1 MLKFHKL
8 SVRMEFEK
16 NKELLNRELDQ
27 FNAIL
32 GRILPRYIELMHR
45 DELSDKESSE
55 LGNIEHYL
63 IEINGKIAEIKYK
76 LDHDLFGETLDYY
89 YQVKEKATQGDVA
102 AQKKFKQLR
111 QSLKDSLKD
120 DTFFN
125 WN

>member
-1 MLKFHKL
+1 
-8 SVRMEFEK
+8 MEFEK

-27 FNAIL
+27 FNMIL
-32 GRILPRYIELMHR
+32 GRILPRYIELMH
-45 DELSDKESSE
+45 KSE
-55 LGNIEHYL
+55 LNETESKELGDIEHYL

-89 YQVKEKATQGDVA
+89 YEIKEKALSGDKV
-102 AQKKFKQLR
+102 AQKKFAQLR
-111 QSLKDSLKD
+111 KSLVDSMKD

>member
-1 MLKFHKL
+1 
-8 SVRMEFEK
+8 MEFEK

-32 GRILPRYIELMHR
+32 GRILPRYIELVHR

-63 IEINGKIAEIKYK
+63 IEINSKIAEIKYK
-76 LDHDLFGETLDYY
+76 LDHDLFGERLDYY
-89 YQVKEKATQGDVA
+89 YQVKEKASQGDVA

-111 QSLKDSLKD
+111 QSFKDSLKD

>member
-1 MLKFHKL
+1 
-8 SVRMEFEK
+8 MEFEK

-32 GRILPRYIELMHR
+32 SQILPRYIELMQS

-76 LDHDLFGETLDYY
+76 LEHDLFGERLDYY
-89 YQVKEKATQGDVA
+89 YQVKEKAAKGDEV
-102 AQKKFKQLR
+102 AQKKFKKLR
-111 QSLKDSLKD
+111 QSFKESLKD